1 MQRRPRIY
9 IVIGTFHPL
18 IGGAESQAQLQGKSL
33 RERGY
38 EATIVTF
45 RHRKR
50 WPQHDQVEGVPVVRI
65 AGALLDGRARYPRI
79 IQQLLY
85 LFAMLV
91 LIWTLWRDRHCYDI
105 IHLYQLSSLTLPT
118 ALACRLTGKPMLV
131 SLRST
136 GLEKPRAGRNAT
148 ASLLAGPLDPT
159 TPWLQ
164 VNGLTWIDG
173 DMESLLRLGK
183 PAVWLTHSL
192 LKRNSSQIIILS
204 SRMKQYLS
212 SKNFLLP
219 STCFIPNGVD
229 RRIYYPLQS
238 QQIDK
243 THEHTVV
250 CISRLRYEKGID
262 VLLQAWRLVQQH
274 DPLARLIIVGG
285 GPLKQQFLSMT
296 EALGIAGSVEFA
308 GIQNDVAGQVRRG
321 GLAVL
326 PSRWEGMPNA
336 LLEAMACGLPCVATR
351 VSGSEDIIE
360 HGVNGLLVDVEDY
373 HALADALLTLLH
385 NPVLTSQYGR
395 AALATIEQRYSLDH
409 ITDLYLDL
417 YQNIL
422 KQHLH
427 PEQTQPDSSISSL
440 HLLDTSES

>member
-18 IGGAESQAQLQGKSL
+18 IGGAESQAHIQGKSL

-38 EATIVTF
+38 EATVVTF

-50 WPQHDQVEGVPVVRI
+50 WLKREQVEGVPVVRI
-65 AGALLDGRARYPRI
+65 AGALLDGRDRYPRAM
-79 IQQLLY
+79 QQILY

-91 LIWTLWRDRHCYDI
+91 LIWRLWRDRHRYDI
-105 IHLYQLSSLTLPT
+105 LHVYQLSSLTLPT

-136 GLEKPRAGRNAT
+136 GLEKPRTGRNAT
-148 ASLLAGPLDPT
+148 TSLLAGPLDPA

-173 DMESLLRLGK
+173 DMESLIRLGK
-183 PAVWLTHSL
+183 PAVWLTRAL
-192 LKRNSSQIIILS
+192 LKNSGSQIIILS

-212 SKNFLLP
+212 SKKFLLP
-219 STCFIPNGVD
+219 NILFIPNGVD
-229 RRIYYPLQS
+229 MRIYYPLKAHQA
-238 QQIDK
+238 DRGR
-243 THEHTVV
+243 EHTVICV
-250 CISRLRYEKGID
+250 SRLRYEKGID
-262 VLLQAWRLVQQH
+262 VLLQAWRLVQQQ

-285 GPLKQQFLSMT
+285 GPLAQQFLSMT
-296 EALGIAGSVEFA
+296 EALDIGNSIEFA
-308 GIQNDVAGQVRRG
+308 GVQNDVAEQLRRG
-321 GLAVL
+321 GMAVL

-385 NPVLTSQYGR
+385 NPTLTRQYGR
-395 AALATIEQRYSLDH
+395 AALATIKQRYSLDH

-417 YQNIL
+417 YQSMVE
-422 KQHLH
+422 QHPQ
-427 PEQTQPDSSISSL
+427 PEKTQLDSSFSSL
-440 HLLDTSES
+440 HMLDTSES